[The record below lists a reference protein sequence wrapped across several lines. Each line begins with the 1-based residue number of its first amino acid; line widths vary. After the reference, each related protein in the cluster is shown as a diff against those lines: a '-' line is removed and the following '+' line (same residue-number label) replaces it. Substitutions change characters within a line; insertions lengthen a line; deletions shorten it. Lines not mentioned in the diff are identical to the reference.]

1 MGFSDVFQQTSKYS
15 EDFKGASGVSVFLR
29 LMWFLQGAKVF
40 RGFQGFLRAFQIITW
55 HYSRFSRRFRSLREF
70 SWVFQMCFRR
80 SIVFKLF
87 LVLRTFRCSV
97 AEGRNVLKAF

>member
-87 LVLRTFRCSV
+87 FSS
-97 AEGRNVLKAF
+97 